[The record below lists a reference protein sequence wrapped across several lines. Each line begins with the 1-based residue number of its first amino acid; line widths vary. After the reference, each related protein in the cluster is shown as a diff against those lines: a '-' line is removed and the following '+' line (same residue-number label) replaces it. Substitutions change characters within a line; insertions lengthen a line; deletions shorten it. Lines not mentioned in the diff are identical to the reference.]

1 MDTPVPAVATEALKQ
16 PTEPPARAAPTGSAI
31 NSSDARGG
39 AGESSVSV
47 RARAQGLTKEQH
59 ETTSACDGG
68 AHRRHYGAVWRVLIT
83 DTGTRGAPS

>member
-1 MDTPVPAVATEALKQ
+1 M
-16 PTEPPARAAPTGSAI
+16 R
-31 NSSDARGG
+31 
-39 AGESSVSV
+39 AGEQ
-47 RARAQGLTKEQH
+47 ANPAFPCAQGHRDSPREQH